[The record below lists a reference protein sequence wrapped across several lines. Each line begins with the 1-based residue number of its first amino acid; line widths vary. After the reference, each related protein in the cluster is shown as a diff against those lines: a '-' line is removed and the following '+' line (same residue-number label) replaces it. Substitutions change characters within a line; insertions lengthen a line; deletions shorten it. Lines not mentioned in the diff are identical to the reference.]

1 MTFKIHQVYKQ
12 NVSKKTPSESEQS
25 EQKEQQ
31 SEQSSDPQNLS
42 LSSTDSNASK
52 TPKSLQQMRNDVLNS
67 RSSVKPGTKNG
78 IRPTAFEGGLE
89 ADMY

>member
-12 NVSKKTPSESEQS
+12 TVSKKVVNES
-25 EQKEQQ
+25 EQKEEQKEEQQ
-31 SEQSSDPQNLS
+31 DTKNLS
-42 LSSTDSNASK
+42 LSSTSDPNGSK
-52 TPKSLQQMRNDVLNS
+52 TTKTLQQMRNDVLNS

>member
-12 NVSKKTPSESEQS
+12 NVSKKSVDDS
-25 EQKEQQ
+25 EQKEEQKMDQ
-31 SEQSSDPQNLS
+31 SNDPQNLS
-42 LSSTDSNASK
+42 LSSTDSNGASK
-52 TPKSLQQMRNDVLNS
+52 TPKSLQQLRNDVLNS

-78 IRPTAFEGGLE
+78 IRPTAFDGGLE